1 MKHLG
6 HIGEGIG
13 FVMILLGGGAMDSA
27 SLIAPIAIVLG
38 GVVLMLA
45 GASIEEGF
53 R

>member
-6 HIGEGIG
+6 HIGEGLG
-13 FVMILLGGGAMDSA
+13 FVLILIGGGAMDSA
-27 SLIAPIAIVLG
+27 SLIAPIAIILG
-38 GVVLMLA
+38 GVALMLA